1 MKRTSILLI
10 LGILSLVLVGG
21 YTGYLLWQ
29 NSVVEADM
37 QRVEKVLSDYENE
50 LLEYKDQAVMEAI
63 SAKRALSKIDMEMIE
78 WSDVIKRVRQAI
90 PKRQGDFIVN
100 VLSYSGSSS
109 SELSMNVKTDP
120 ESEDPYF
127 DVADLIEAF
136 DENKYFTGSFVPS
149 ISTGTDDEG
158 REVLTFLLN
167 ANYVESVSEDVS
179 DEVAEE
185 PVEEEITEEDIT
197 EEPEESVEETAIDEA
212 EEEAEE
218 VEEEA
223 PVIR

>member
-10 LGILSLVLVGG
+10 LGVLSLVLVGG

-29 NSVVEADM
+29 NSVVDADM
-37 QRVEKVLSDYENE
+37 KRVEKILSDYESE
-50 LLEYKDQAVMEAI
+50 LLQYKDQAVMEAI
-63 SAKRALSKIDMEMIE
+63 SAKRALSEIDMEMIE
-78 WSDVIKRVRQAI
+78 WSDVIKRVRQAV

-109 SELSMNVKTDP
+109 SEISMNVKTDP

-136 DENKYFTGSFVPS
+136 DENKYFTDSFVPS

-158 REVLTFLLN
+158 REVLTFLIN
-167 ANYVESVSEDVS
+167 ANYIEAGVSEKAPVG
-179 DEVAEE
+179 ETEE
-185 PVEEEITEEDIT
+185 LVEEEIIGEEII
-197 EEPEESVEETAIDEA
+197 EESSEEIDESL
-212 EEEAEE
+212 EEAA
-218 VEEEA
+218 EEEA
-223 PVIR
+223 PVMR